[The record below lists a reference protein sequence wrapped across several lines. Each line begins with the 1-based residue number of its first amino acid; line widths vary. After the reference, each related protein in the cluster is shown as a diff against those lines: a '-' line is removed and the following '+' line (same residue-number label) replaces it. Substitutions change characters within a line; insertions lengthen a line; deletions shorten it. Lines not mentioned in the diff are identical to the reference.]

1 MDKDNKVKYNIKNV
15 HIAKVTETVTE
26 SGTTYTYGTPKAMP
40 GAKSISLSPEGEVS
54 KFYADGI
61 VYFVSNSNN
70 GYSGDLEMAYI
81 PAWFREEIL
90 NEEKDDKG
98 VLIENANAGTSLFAL
113 LFEFDG
119 DENSIRRVLYNC
131 TTARPGI
138 ESETVEDTK
147 EPGTETLSLTISPRA
162 DGMVKAQNGPETDK
176 TTYANWY
183 KNVYEPTVVSKVS
196 IEKTVKVGE

>member
-90 NEEKDDKG
+90 NEEKDSKG
-98 VLIENANAGTSLFAL
+98 VLIENANSGTSLFAL
-113 LFEFDG
+113 AGLQ
-119 DENSIRRVLYNC
+119 I
-131 TTARPGI
+131 
-138 ESETVEDTK
+138 
-147 EPGTETLSLTISPRA
+147 
-162 DGMVKAQNGPETDK
+162 
-176 TTYANWY
+176 
-183 KNVYEPTVVSKVS
+183 
-196 IEKTVKVGE
+196 